1 MQVLQQGHLDRQQR
15 RQNLKLSPKEMNTNT
30 VLRKVIRHDNK
41 SKIVENSIV
50 LL

>member
-1 MQVLQQGHLDRQQR
+1 MHVLQQGHLDRQQR
-15 RQNLKLSPKEMNTNT
+15 RQNLKLSPEEMNTNI
-30 VLRKVIRHDNK
+30 VLRRVIRHDNK